1 MMFCSKCIKMKNI
14 IIKFL
19 STRNRFMPEMHLR
32 QPGFMHSACG
42 LFKGKKKNKKY
53 TKNLKKQEALNKS
66 NRINQARSGFN
77 TYSI

>member
-1 MMFCSKCIKMKNI
+1 
-14 IIKFL
+14 
-19 STRNRFMPEMHLR
+19 MPEMHLR

>member
-1 MMFCSKCIKMKNI
+1 MFCFKGIKMNNI

-19 STRNRFMPEMHLR
+19 LTRDRFMPEMHLR

-42 LFKGKKKNKKY
+42 LFKAKKQNKKY
-53 TKNLKKQEALNKS
+53 TKNSKKQEALNIS
-66 NRINQARSGFN
+66 NRINQVRSGFN

>member
-1 MMFCSKCIKMKNI
+1 MKNI

-42 LFKGKKKNKKY
+42 LFKGKKKQKVIKNSRLLVIQNMTDINKDWHQLSTNY
-53 TKNLKKQEALNKS
+53 LKVVDS
-66 NRINQARSGFN
+66 S
-77 TYSI
+77 THT